1 MPRPADSPDVAASKT
16 LSYILRHGAEKE
28 GLHIRSDGL
37 VRLDDVIARPK
48 LKNLKIDTE
57 AVFRLV
63 DENAKK
69 RFELVFGYDPSAPK
83 PKKKHVQPARK
94 KRPPPPG
101 YGPKATPDSGT
112 PDSGSATP
120 VDDVTVGVSEEK
132 KEEEEW
138 TERAFVNLPPP
149 ESSFDCPEGG
159 GVADSD
165 TGHTGHWYIRA
176 VQGHSIKLEGTG
188 HLESLRADVEGKERA
203 GAMVHGTRWELWEA
217 LMDKGLSRMNR
228 QHVHLAPALTG
239 PITPRNNS
247 TLLIFLD
254 LPKLLAS
261 NIPVYAAAN
270 GVILTPGDEHGVVH
284 KEFWRKAV
292 HVSKGTR
299 RVVWENGVA
308 ADRIE
313 GEDEEA

>member
-37 VRLDDVIARPK
+37 VRLDDVLARPK
-48 LKNLKIDTE
+48 VRNLKLDTD

-69 RFELVFGYDPSAPK
+69 RFELVYGYDPSAPP

-101 YGPKATPDSGT
+101 YGPKAGSAPAPG
-112 PDSGSATP
+112 SGSPTP
-120 VDDVTVGVSEEK
+120 AEDVTIVAAVVEQNK
-132 KEEEEW
+132 EEEW
-138 TERAFVNLPPP
+138 TERPFVKLPPP
-149 ESSFDCPEGG
+149 ESSFDSPEGG
-159 GVADSD
+159 GVADAD
-165 TGHTGHWYIRA
+165 TGHTGQWYIRA
-176 VQGHSIKLEGTG
+176 VQGHSILEGTG
-188 HLESLRADVEGKERA
+188 HLQPLRADAEGRERA
-203 GAMVHGTRWELWEA
+203 GAMVHGTRWELWET
-217 LMDKGLSRMNR
+217 LKDMGLSRMNR
-228 QHVHLAPALTG
+228 QHVHLAPSLSG

-254 LPKLLAS
+254 LPKLLAAG
-261 NIPVYAAAN
+261 IPVYAAAN
-270 GVILTPGDEHGVVH
+270 GVVLTPGDEHGTVP

-292 HVSKGTR
+292 HVAKGTR
-299 RVVWENGVA
+299 RVVWEDGVA
-308 ADRIE
+308 ADRAE
-313 GEDEEA
+313 AEAEEP